1 MEKKLTIIEII
12 IVVIAAIIYLFISV
26 LPNFKKTI
34 GTSDHFIKTSS
45 YLNMYE
51 INIDNK
57 VNFAFIEDN
66 EEKIYHILF
75 FDENSTCLYNQNIE
89 KKYVNDATTET
100 IKILIENNY
109 LNSKSVLSITRYNEN
124 GYINFKNIFI
134 KNLKEYNINNE
145 VIELEN
151 TLENKT
157 KDLLLESSKDD
168 EANLRTLDYYS
179 KNIARTNKN
188 IINNKKESIYEETI
202 TKENSKTYT
211 NNVYKKIEKYV
222 LENNIKYIDNS
233 NTSFP
238 IYMIPVDDNEKYYP
252 TENSWYYVQEGKIYA
267 YIEIKKD
274 DDIYGYCYNGS
285 IDRNNEGKCL
295 NEKTS

>member
-89 KKYVNDATTET
+89 KKYVNAATTET

-109 LNSKSVLSITRYNEN
+109 LNSKSVLSITRYNET

-134 KNLKEYNINNE
+134 KNLKEYNINTISN
-145 VIELEN
+145 
-151 TLENKT
+151 
-157 KDLLLESSKDD
+157 SH
-168 EANLRTLDYYS
+168 
-179 KNIARTNKN
+179 
-188 IINNKKESIYEETI
+188 II
-202 TKENSKTYT
+202 
-211 NNVYKKIEKYV
+211 
-222 LENNIKYIDNS
+222 
-233 NTSFP
+233 P
-238 IYMIPVDDNEKYYP
+238 ILIGDNEKTIEVSEKLKSLGYYIPAIRPP
-252 TENSWYYVQEGKIYA
+252 TVPSGTSRLRISLTSDCN
-267 YIEIKKD
+267 IEDFQRLVESLK
-274 DDIYGYCYNGS
+274 GF
-285 IDRNNEGKCL
+285 
-295 NEKTS
+295 